1 MKVFFVSLACLVAVA
16 ASYTVNEVELQQ
28 VQFSEAAKAQLIA
41 VSKDALQNL
50 CLSENVEPEI
60 LTTICMKALSN
71 SFQSVYS
78 SDAMTRDSR
87 NCVDC
92 SVADPI
98 CWDACPQ

>member
-1 MKVFFVSLACLVAVA
+1 MSFQ
-16 ASYTVNEVELQQ
+16 LQQ

-71 SFQSVYS
+71 TFQSVYS
-78 SDAMTRDSR
+78 SDASKRAITHVKILLR
-87 NCVDC
+87 
-92 SVADPI
+92 
-98 CWDACPQ
+98 